1 MPKVLLAD
9 DSKNFLEIYKNIL
22 KGLQVELYFAED
34 GADAIK
40 KTWKYKPDLV
50 ILDLEMPEMSGAECT
65 RLIKQDPTQK
75 NTPIVIVTKHLS
87 QRDLEVMYKS
97 GCEEI
102 LSKPF
107 TKEQLLSV
115 IKRYLKI

>member
-1 MPKVLLAD
+1 MAKIVIAD
-9 DSKNFLEIYKNIL
+9 DSQNLLEIYKDIL
-22 KGLQVELYFAED
+22 KDFEIEIYFAKD

-40 KTWKYKPDLV
+40 KTWKYKPNLV
-50 ILDLEMPEMSGAECT
+50 ILDLEMPEMTGAECT

-75 NTPIVIVTKHLS
+75 NTPIIIVTKHLS
-87 QRDLEVMYKS
+87 QKDLEVMYQS
-97 GCEEI
+97 GCDEI

-107 TKEQLLSV
+107 SKEQLLSV